1 MRELGA
7 HLSLGT
13 GESRI
18 DSIKLS
24 HFINHYV
31 KAFTRVDHKP
41 LALLNTNFTKQR

>member
-18 DSIKLS
+18 ASIKLS
-24 HFINHYV
+24 HFIDYYI
-31 KAFTRVDHKP
+31 KAFTRADHKP
-41 LALLNTNFTKQR
+41 LALVGSTIK